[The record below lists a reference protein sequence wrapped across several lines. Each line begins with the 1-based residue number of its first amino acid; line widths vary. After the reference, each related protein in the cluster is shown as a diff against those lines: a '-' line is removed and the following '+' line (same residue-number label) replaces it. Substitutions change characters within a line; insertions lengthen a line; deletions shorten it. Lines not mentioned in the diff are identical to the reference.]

1 MLVELKK
8 RRDGSH
14 VFLLVLGQEF
24 YANILR
30 ELQLELVVARVNM
43 TFIVVVVVDFVA
55 KMHLSIVVAHAYLSA
70 IGQVNECADGRAIV
84 EFFGQS

>member
-1 MLVELKK
+1 
-8 RRDGSH
+8 
-14 VFLLVLGQEF
+14 VFLFILGQEF

-30 ELQLELVVARVNM
+30 EFQLELVVARVNV
-43 TFIVVVVVDFVA
+43 TFVVVVVVFVA

-84 EFFGQS
+84 EFFGQSLKLVFFM